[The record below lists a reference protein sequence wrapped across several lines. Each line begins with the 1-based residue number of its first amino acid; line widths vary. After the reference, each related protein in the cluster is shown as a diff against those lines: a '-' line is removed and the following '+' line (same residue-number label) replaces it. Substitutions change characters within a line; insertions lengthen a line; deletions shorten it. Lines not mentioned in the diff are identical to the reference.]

1 MSNDE
6 IVLEVPRGKNTN
18 GVGSN
23 EFTSFMG
30 SSIRMG
36 AEIGGLDPVVK
47 GNSDFS
53 RVIDIVLNTQISAN
67 LAAIA
72 TETALPTP
80 NVQRINALVQENGEL
95 EVIKSTKSFYSKTVN
110 TE

>member
-1 MSNDE
+1 MSS
-6 IVLEVPRGKNTN
+6 L
-18 GVGSN
+18 
-23 EFTSFMG
+23 
-30 SSIRMG
+30 
-36 AEIGGLDPVVK
+36 
-47 GNSDFS
+47 
-53 RVIDIVLNTQISAN
+53 QISAN